1 MSPLRRATPPP
12 RPLPLSY
19 ATHLPRL
26 SAEALKRF
34 ARMWVGREASRLNK
48 EACIQAICQ
57 GLTDP
62 AAVRRVIAALSDFE
76 RAGLGLL
83 KRYGQLAPTEVLA
96 TELLMLGLPFEDHR
110 THYASWGA
118 GRGGADYRALNC
130 LLHRGI
136 AMLLGRGQEYSGYSV
151 HLYVDDYHYSPTVFA
166 EPCLLEHVTPVP
178 PVPLS
183 LEPVTEVEPGIA
195 KQPAEV
201 VLRLIAMVEALRKM
215 GRIPLTS
222 RGRPTRPFLSRL
234 TKTLN
239 WEAALTTDTLAP
251 LPDATLFF
259 FWLLAGLGFYQPLPD
274 GTGMDLIPE
283 TTPFF
288 EASYEAQAVRWVCA
302 YRTLTGWVEH
312 RPESVWG
319 DDTDAGYFNK
329 FIGLRAALLLALAAL
344 PEATAWYRI
353 ADLSAG
359 LYSRLGEHFS
369 LGYLPHFYPMYRATP
384 AQVAQK
390 RQEWQQQLLRSWQ
403 RIEQPWILS
412 AMTGPLVHLGLVE
425 LARAPGR
432 PQAAPTLFSLTHLG
446 RVVLYDA
453 LRSFQSSTVAEPAVA
468 RPQHDEHCWVV
479 QPNFDVVVYL
489 DRASATHLAFIER
502 IAERKPSTGATAL
515 YHLTRD
521 TVYAALESGIAAR
534 TLYDTLRDASTYP
547 LPDNVQQMLQ
557 EWAARRERLT
567 VYRTADVVEFAD
579 QAARDAALATSALA
593 GQPVGERFIVLSR
606 QTRHATAVVSASR
619 TVDYGAAPVRCIK
632 VAEDGTVHIRRT
644 HADLLVRGEV
654 AAWADPGADEDHWRL
669 TRTSIQRAVKAGWTA
684 ASMIENLSQRAQQ
697 PVPALL
703 IIAIRAWAGER
714 ALPKAVAVASEMLLQ
729 IADPTVAHA
738 IATSTLLQPYLRGQ
752 LGPQTFLVRRDTAS
766 ELQRQLA
773 ELGLHVGSD
782 LLLGEQ

>member
-1 MSPLRRATPPP
+1 
-12 RPLPLSY
+12 LP
-19 ATHLPRL
+19 
-26 SAEALKRF
+26 E
-34 ARMWVGREASRLNK
+34 
-48 EACIQAICQ
+48 
-57 GLTDP
+57 
-62 AAVRRVIAALSDFE
+62 
-76 RAGLGLL
+76 
-83 KRYGQLAPTEVLA
+83 
-96 TELLMLGLPFEDHR
+96 
-110 THYASWGA
+110 
-118 GRGGADYRALNC
+118 
-130 LLHRGI
+130 
-136 AMLLGRGQEYSGYSV
+136 
-151 HLYVDDYHYSPTVFA
+151 
-166 EPCLLEHVTPVP
+166 
-178 PVPLS
+178 
-183 LEPVTEVEPGIA
+183 
-195 KQPAEV
+195 
-201 VLRLIAMVEALRKM
+201 
-215 GRIPLTS
+215 
-222 RGRPTRPFLSRL
+222 
-234 TKTLN
+234 
-239 WEAALTTDTLAP
+239 
-251 LPDATLFF
+251 ATLFF

-283 TTPFF
+283 TTAFF
-288 EASYEAQAVRWVCA
+288 EASYEVQAVRWVCA

-319 DDTDAGYFNK
+319 DDTGAGYFNK

-359 LYSRLGEHFS
+359 IYSRLGEHFS
-369 LGYLPHFYPMYRATP
+369 LAYLPHFYPLYRATP

-403 RIEQPWILS
+403 RTELPWILS

-425 LARAPGR
+425 LAGAPGQK
-432 PQAAPTLFSLTHLG
+432 QAAPTLFSLTHLG
-446 RVVLYDA
+446 RAVLYDA
-453 LRSFQSSTVAEPAVA
+453 RHSLQSATVAAPAVA
-468 RPQHDEHCWVV
+468 RPQHDERCWVV

-489 DRASATHLAFIER
+489 DRASATHLAFLER
-502 IAERKPSTGATAL
+502 IAERQPSTGATAL

-534 TLYDTLRDASTYP
+534 TLDDTLRDASTYP

-567 VYRTADVVEFAD
+567 VYRTADLVEFAD
-579 QAARDAALATSALA
+579 QAARDAALATQALA
-593 GQPVGERFIVLSR
+593 GQPIGERFLVLSR
-606 QTRHATAVVSASR
+606 QTRHATAAVSASR
-619 TVDYGAAPVRCIK
+619 TVDYGAAPVRCMQ

-654 AAWADPGADEDHWRL
+654 AAWADSGADEDHWRL

-684 ASMIENLSQRAQQ
+684 ASIIENLSQRAQQ

-703 IIAIRAWAGER
+703 LVAIRAWAGER

-752 LGPQTFLVRRDTAS
+752 LGPQTFLVRHDTAS
-766 ELQRQLA
+766 ELRRQLLQ
-773 ELGLHVGSD
+773 LGLHVGSD

>member
-1 MSPLRRATPPP
+1 MSPLRRETPPP
-12 RPLPLSY
+12 RPLRLSY
-19 ATHLPRL
+19 AAHLPRL

-34 ARMWVGREASRLNK
+34 ARIWVGREASRLNK

-57 GLTDP
+57 GLTNP
-62 AAVRRVIAALSDFE
+62 AVVRRVVADLSDFE

-83 KRYGQLAPTEVLA
+83 KRYGQSAPTEVLA
-96 TELLMLGLPFEDHR
+96 TELLMLGLPSEDHR
-110 THYASWGA
+110 AHHASWSA
-118 GRGGADYRALNC
+118 RGGADYQALNC

-136 AMLLGRGQEYSGYSV
+136 AMLLGRGQEYGGDIV
-151 HLYVDDYHYSPTVFA
+151 HVYVDDYHYSPTVFA

-183 LEPVTEVEPGIA
+183 LEPVSEMEPGIA

-201 VLRLIAMVEALRKM
+201 VLRLIAMIETLRKM

-222 RGRPTRPFLSRL
+222 RGRPTRPFLSKL
-234 TKTLN
+234 TKTLG
-239 WEAALTTDTLAP
+239 WEAAFATDALAP

-274 GTGMDLIPE
+274 NTGLDLIPE

-288 EASYEAQAVRWVCA
+288 EASYEAQAARWVCA
-302 YRTLTGWVEH
+302 YRTLTGWIEH
-312 RPESVWG
+312 RPELVWG
-319 DDTDAGYFNK
+319 DDTEAWYFNK

-353 ADLSAG
+353 ADLSTEI
-359 LYSRLGEHFS
+359 YSRLGEHFS
-369 LGYLPHFYPMYRATP
+369 LGYLPHFYPLYRATP

-390 RQEWQQQLLRSWQ
+390 RQEWQQQLFKSWQ
-403 RIEQPWILS
+403 RTELPWILS

-425 LARAPGR
+425 LACAPGQKR
-432 PQAAPTLFSLTHLG
+432 AAPTLFSLTHLG

-453 LRSFQSSTVAEPAVA
+453 LRSFQSSTVAAPAVA
-468 RPQHDEHCWVV
+468 RLQHDERCWVV

-521 TVYAALESGIAAR
+521 AVYAALESGIAAR
-534 TLYDTLRDASTYP
+534 TLYDTLHDASAYP

-567 VYRTADVVEFAD
+567 VYRTADLVEFAD
-579 QAARDAALATSALA
+579 QAARDAALATQALA

-606 QTRHATAVVSASR
+606 HMRHATAAASASR
-619 TVDYGAAPVRCIK
+619 AVDYCAAPVRCLQ

-669 TRTSIQRAVKAGWTA
+669 TRTSVQRAVKAGWTA

-703 IIAIRAWAGER
+703 IVAIRAWAGER
-714 ALPKAVAVASEMLLQ
+714 ALPKAVAVASDMLLQ

-766 ELQRQLA
+766 ELQRQLV